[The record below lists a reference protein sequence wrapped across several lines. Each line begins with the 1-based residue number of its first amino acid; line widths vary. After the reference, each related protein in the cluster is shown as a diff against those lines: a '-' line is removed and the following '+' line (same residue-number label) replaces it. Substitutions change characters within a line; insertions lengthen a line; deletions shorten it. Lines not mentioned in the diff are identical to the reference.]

1 MPIVITQVDTV
12 REVSVSAYL
21 PLVHATSQASL
32 SKRKSCVVICRLLW
46 SKEGYLEVL
55 PEMRLQIRGVLTRL
69 LHDVDSVVRRTT
81 VQTLL
86 YIISTLDHS
95 HLCSSDIDHEKA
107 SLDPTLGW
115 LVTLSQRLLTDPVPD
130 LRSKSIL
137 LVTNVAGML
146 PKGKS
151 YMYTVYESLSGM
163 ERVQFYNFRLLL
175 IYVKKYM
182 ESNIQT

>member
-32 SKRKSCVVICRLLW
+32 SKRKSCAVICRLLW
-46 SKEGYLEVL
+46 SREGHLEDL

-151 YMYTVYESLSGM
+151 YMYTVYFWSRSFL
-163 ERVQFYNFRLLL
+163 
-175 IYVKKYM
+175 
-182 ESNIQT
+182 